1 MKSTIISNDYRNYLQ
16 EQGIQLSDWDRATLI
31 IRHKQ
36 LSLEEKM
43 EALRELGDA
52 TSDEELKKQIRER
65 ISLSQENSC
74 FKNYN
79 DDLEFYK
86 DWRFEGRFV
95 DLPLCFRQK
104 DVVKIVGTE
113 AYGVVLGDIRN
124 DEEEEAYRKAVRKGT
139 FSDFRLNVDIVYEG
153 EKLLDEFRNVSI
165 PPTELEYAGLDEN
178 DPRKRHLD
186 ELLDTFADP
195 DLKIANEDIT
205 NFGEIDWEKYDN
217 GSMEGL
223 ILEESART
231 F

>member
-36 LSLEEKM
+36 LSPEEKM